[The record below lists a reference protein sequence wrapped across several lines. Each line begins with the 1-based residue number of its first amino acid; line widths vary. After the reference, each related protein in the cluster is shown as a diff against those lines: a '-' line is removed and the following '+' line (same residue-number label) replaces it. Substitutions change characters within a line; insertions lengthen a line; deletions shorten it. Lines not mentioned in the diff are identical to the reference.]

1 MSNVETA
8 LVDTAFVDVV
18 TLGGVLTNTTHA
30 LVQKTH
36 ELQQRING
44 LEAQLQAVQDPIVD
58 TSESHV
64 RQIVGHAPEIILSDG
79 RRYQFP
85 DSCLQH
91 FRSPWRN
98 GRFVRYLREL
108 NVWGT
113 MINNRIILEWY
124 KQNES
129 ELDKCGFTAEERGDL
144 TVDHLIPILL
154 GGTDS
159 VYNRIIMP
167 RVLNA
172 FFGDYVSPEKEAYV
186 GVENMHVAR
195 MCQVYFRTKCVAQYT
210 DIRFDPHFIA
220 CPRRAVKRRRP
231 RVNREN
237 RIVRYYNTSR
247 THTARPSG
255 SPVSTTNAP
264 PCRDE
269 SSNSGLVSPNTPPV
283 AIARPCSVD
292 DFIRECR
299 FDPSR
304 SRFFTEPAIISASS
318 D

>member
-1 MSNVETA
+1 MTMSNAEQSLIDTH
-8 LVDTAFVDVV
+8 LVDVA
-18 TLGGVLTNTTHA
+18 TLGGMLTNTTHA

-36 ELQQRING
+36 G
-44 LEAQLQAVQDPIVD
+44 LQLQIHELERQLHTVLDPVVD

-64 RQIVGHAPEIILSDG
+64 SRIFGHAPEIILSDG

-85 DSCLQH
+85 DNCLNH

-98 GRFVRYLREL
+98 SRFVRYLREL

-113 MINNRIILEWY
+113 MVNNRIILEWY
-124 KQNES
+124 KQNEG
-129 ELDKCGFTAEERGDL
+129 ELDKCGFTAEERADL
-144 TVDHLIPILL
+144 TVDHLVPNLL

-195 MCQVYFRTKCVAQYT
+195 MSQVYFRTKCVAQHT
-210 DIRFDPHFIA
+210 DARFDPNFIA

-231 RVNREN
+231 RVRRERQMVPYIN
-237 RIVRYYNTSR
+237 QSL
-247 THTARPSG
+247 H
-255 SPVSTTNAP
+255 SPVETDRQVPNAKP
-264 PCRDE
+264 VVIPEETPEVAVARLCSADE
-269 SSNSGLVSPNTPPV
+269 LFLS
-283 AIARPCSVD
+283 
-292 DFIRECR
+292 CR
-299 FDPSR
+299 FDSSR
-304 SRFFTEPAIISASS
+304 SRVL